1 MKYFSIALL
10 WAAYCGLHSYL
21 ISIGFT
27 KLMERLLKSY
37 YAFYRLAYVAVSIV
51 LFVPLLKFTAHLNDP
66 VIIQYGYALTMI
78 RHLLSAG
85 SLLMF
90 FRAFFFDYDSLSFFG
105 IRQIS
110 KFGKAGKPGRP
121 GELKKSGLLGI
132 MRHPMYFA
140 LIVYLWCHTFRV
152 CDIVVYAVFTVYIVI
167 GTVFEENKLILE
179 FGESYIEYQHEVPM
193 LVPFARIGSDRSSS
207 IHKKDATTVAEVN
220 YAAE

>member
-1 MKYFSIALL
+1 MKYLSIALL
-10 WAAYCGLHSYL
+10 WAAYCALHSYL
-21 ISIGFT
+21 ISIRFT
-27 KLMERLLKSY
+27 NIMTRLLKSY

-51 LFVPLLKFTAHLNDP
+51 LFVPLLKLTAHLNDP

-110 KFGKAGKPGRP
+110 KFGKAGNPGRP

-132 MRHPMYFA
+132 TRHPMYFA

-152 CDIVVYAVFTVYIVI
+152 CDIVVYAVFTIYIVI
-167 GTVFEENKLILE
+167 GTVLEENKLILE
-179 FGESYIEYQHEVPM
+179 FGDSYVEYQREVPM
-193 LVPFARIGSDRSSS
+193 LIPFVKIRFNRFPVFSGKEIIPEAGV
-207 IHKKDATTVAEVN
+207 K
-220 YAAE
+220 